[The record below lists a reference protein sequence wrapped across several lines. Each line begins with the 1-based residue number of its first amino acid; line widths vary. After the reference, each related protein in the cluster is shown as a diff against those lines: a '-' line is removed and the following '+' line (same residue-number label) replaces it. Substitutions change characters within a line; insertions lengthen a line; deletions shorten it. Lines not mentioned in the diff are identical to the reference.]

1 MDTCL
6 IPFNTPT
13 SRRAW
18 SSNFGKNTYNANPK
32 TPFDD
37 GFFSLN
43 SDVCFAYPGSQK
55 AIGALTNVNL
65 SIGAGQLVVV
75 VGANG
80 SGKSTII
87 RLLSRLYNPVSGELL
102 IDGKNANEYRLVSL
116 SENIGVG
123 FPDQCAN
130 KEMVERAAQQGGA
143 SEFIKKLVNGLETQ
157 LKPPTMHFS
166 FNLKE
171 YKDHPLQKELEELE
185 RETDISGGERQRV
198 VA

>member
-1 MDTCL
+1 M
-6 IPFNTPT
+6 N
-13 SRRAW
+13 
-18 SSNFGKNTYNANPK
+18 NANPK